1 MNASFPRTCAA
12 NLAQQLES
20 AHVPEQEE
28 IKRAF
33 FTIYGR
39 PATKVEIDHAAEFV
53 EQITAIYEAH
63 DTEAH
68 DTGGQAAGD
77 KAALE
82 KTAHDKALGNLLQ
95 ALYASNEFM
104 FID

>member
-1 MNASFPRTCAA
+1 M
-12 NLAQQLES
+12 
-20 AHVPEQEE
+20 
-28 IKRAF
+28 
-33 FTIYGR
+33 
-39 PATKVEIDHAAEFV
+39 

-63 DTEAH
+63 DTAAH
-68 DTGGQAAGD
+68 DAGGQAAGD